1 MSIFGNGFIA
11 KNLKK
16 IKFPKKFDIYAAG
29 VSNSNLK
36 KKSEY
41 KKELKLF
48 ENYLARRNKKKIL
61 VYISSTS
68 LLNKSSEKD
77 NYISNKKK
85 IENIIK
91 KKVPKYLIVRLPQ
104 VIGISNNRKTLT
116 NFIRD
121 NILNKKTF
129 YLWKGSKRNL
139 IDIEDIKIILNKY
152 LRNKPKINK
161 TINILN
167 PRSIKVKDLI
177 KLFSKILKKKPK
189 IQEIK
194 KKNKNIDLLQVSK
207 STSLPKVFYKDIQRK
222 NYIKSLILKYYK

>member
-29 VSNSNLK
+29 VSDSNLK
-36 KKSEY
+36 KKGEY
-41 KKELKLF
+41 IKELKLF

-61 VYISSTS
+61 IYISSTS
-68 LLNKSSEKD
+68 LLNKNSKKD
-77 NYISNKKK
+77 NYISNKKI

-91 KKVPKYLIVRLPQ
+91 KQVSNYLIIRLPQ

-121 NILNKKTF
+121 NILKKKTF

-139 IDIEDIKIILNKY
+139 IDIEDIKIILNEY

-167 PRSIKVKDLI
+167 PRSIDVKDLI
-177 KLFSKILKKKPK
+177 KLFGKILKKQAK
-189 IQEIK
+189 IKEIK
-194 KKNKNIDLLQVSK
+194 KKNKNIDLSQVSK
-207 STSLPKVFYKDIQRK
+207 NTTLPKKFYKDIKKK
-222 NYIKSLILKYYK
+222 NYIKSLVLKYYK